1 MRTLITLIL
10 FLTHFGLLAQGWAKE
25 MPAIPKQYTSLNGAS
40 ISGNG
45 GNSDTII
52 NVTSIDYGAANIK
65 ERYVISHSKDGVL
78 LDYFWLPTIE
88 TKHRYSGSGYFFGS
102 ERLLIH
108 TFRNLNNSP
117 TIEAIDVANKVVI
130 WSIVGYEIK
139 DVVSSFDFTYDDI
152 LCETPTGDFEYI
164 DKWSGNTVKTYSR
177 DSLYTLLNSYSQ
189 KDSIHDFRRVAGT
202 DSAQY
207 YSLFNYSPSGDP
219 IINFAEYSLSCNC
232 VTADKEYNHHW
243 EWGTRYGFREP
254 VFIIVNENYQ
264 APDST
269 FSAEIRIFNFS
280 QDTLFSK
287 NINGTAL
294 KGPDGSWQSPSP
306 SAFMSMDGNF
316 MVEYAKG
323 RTEDFFGIPTYQYG
337 SHLEF
342 YDQDQNMILESEVFS
357 GTGVGS
363 MSYPLR
369 NYGQSSF
376 LIYPDSSVILS
387 LKFSYK
393 VYFTSAILAK
403 INPDG
408 FSPLSVRSLGKFD
421 ELSIYPNPFT
431 SNFVIQVDDH
441 FNPTEIVIY
450 NIQGKVVLK
459 LAWGFGHRA
468 NIEASKLSPG
478 VYTVEVRSNSSIL
491 RSTVIKQ

>member
-1 MRTLITLIL
+1 MRILLTLIL
-10 FLTHFGLLAQGWAKE
+10 SIISLGLSAQGWAKE
-25 MPAIPKQYTSLNGAS
+25 MPAIPKQFSSLNGAS

-65 ERYVISHSKDGVL
+65 ERYVISHTKDGVL

-117 TIEAIDVANKVVI
+117 TIEAIDVANRVVI

-139 DVVSSFDFTYDDI
+139 DVVSAFEFTYDDI
-152 LCETPTGDFEYI
+152 LCETPTGDFEFI
-164 DKWSGNTVKTYSR
+164 DKWSGNSVKTYSR

-202 DSAQY
+202 DSVQY
-207 YSLFNYSPSGDP
+207 FSLFNYSPSGDP

-232 VTADKEYNHHW
+232 VTADKEYNHYW
-243 EWGTRYGFREP
+243 EWNTRYGFGEP

-287 NINGTAL
+287 NINGPAL

-316 MVEYAKG
+316 MVEYATG
-323 RTEDFFGIPTYQYG
+323 RMEDFFGIPTFQSG
-337 SHLEF
+337 SHLQF
-342 YDQDQNMILESEVFS
+342 YDQNQNMILESEVFS

-387 LKFSYK
+387 LKYSYE

-408 FSPLSVRSLGKFD
+408 FSPLSVRSTGKLD
-421 ELSIYPNPFT
+421 EFSIFPNPFT

-459 LAWGFGHRA
+459 LPWGFGYRA
-468 NIEASKLSPG
+468 NIEANALVPG
-478 VYTVEVRSNSSIL
+478 IYAIEVRSNDASL
-491 RSTVIKQ
+491 RSTVIKK

>member
-1 MRTLITLIL
+1 
-10 FLTHFGLLAQGWAKE
+10 
-25 MPAIPKQYTSLNGAS
+25 MPAIPKQFPSVNGAS

-45 GNSDTII
+45 GNLDTII
-52 NVTSIDYGAANIK
+52 NVTSVDYGAAKIK
-65 ERYVISHSKDGVL
+65 EVYVISHNKDGVL
-78 LDYFWLPTIE
+78 LNYFRLPTIE
-88 TKHRYSGSGYFFGS
+88 TKNRHSGSEYFFGS

-108 TFRNLNNSP
+108 TFRNQNNSP
-117 TIEAIDVANKVVI
+117 TIEAIDVTKRIVI
-130 WSIVGYEIK
+130 WSKIGYK
-139 DVVSSFDFTYDDI
+139 LRDVISSYDFTYDDI
-152 LCETPTGDFEYI
+152 LCETPTGDFEFI
-164 DKWSGNTVKTYSR
+164 DKWSGNSVKTYSR

-189 KDSIHDFRRVAGT
+189 KDSIHDLRRVAGT
-202 DSAQY
+202 DSVQY
-207 YSLFNYSPSGDP
+207 FSLFNYSPSGDP
-219 IINFAEYSLSCNC
+219 LINFAEYSLSCNC

-243 EWGTRYGFREP
+243 EWNTRYGFREP

-287 NINGTAL
+287 NINGPAL

-306 SAFMSMDGNF
+306 SAFMSMDGIF
-316 MVEYAKG
+316 MVEYATG
-323 RTEDFFGIPTYQYG
+323 RMEDFFGIPTFQSG

-357 GTGVGS
+357 GTSLGS

-376 LIYPDSSVILS
+376 LIFPDSSVILT
-387 LKFSYK
+387 LKYSYK

-408 FSPLSVRSLGKFD
+408 FSPLSVRSLEKVDDF
-421 ELSIYPNPFT
+421 SIFPNPFT
-431 SNFVIQVDDH
+431 SNFVIQVDEH
-441 FNPTEIVIY
+441 IKPTEIVVY
-450 NIQGKVVLK
+450 NTQGKEVLK
-459 LAWGFGHRA
+459 LPWGFGYRT
-468 NIEASKLSPG
+468 NVEVSELVPG
-478 VYTVEVRSNSSIL
+478 VYAVEVRSNKAIL